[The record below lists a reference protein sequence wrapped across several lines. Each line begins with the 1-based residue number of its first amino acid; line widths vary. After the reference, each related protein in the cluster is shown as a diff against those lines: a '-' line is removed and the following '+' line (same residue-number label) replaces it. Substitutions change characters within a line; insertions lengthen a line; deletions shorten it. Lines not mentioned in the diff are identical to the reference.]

1 MPRAAVQFVTPKR
14 DRRGQAGE
22 PMSPD
27 SKLGLNLIRLFG
39 RLATVTAEA
48 APLALSSVTSA

>member
-27 SKLGLNLIRLFG
+27 SKLGLNLLGFSEDWQR
-39 RLATVTAEA
+39 
-48 APLALSSVTSA
+48 